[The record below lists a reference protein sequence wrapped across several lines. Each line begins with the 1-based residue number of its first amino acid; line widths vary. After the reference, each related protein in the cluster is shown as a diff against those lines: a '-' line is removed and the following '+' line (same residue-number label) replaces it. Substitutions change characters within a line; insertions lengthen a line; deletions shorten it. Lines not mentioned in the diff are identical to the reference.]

1 MCKDRDHRRT
11 PMAQS
16 STGLV
21 SYMAESVSVK
31 RWWLY
36 SLRFLYFFF
45 MFLLLA
51 TNAMA
56 MVFNPPARALAT
68 ALVLTLAMSALLYL
82 SERYR
87 GRYPRAE
94 IVVLL
99 VLLVIALAIVWRGIE
114 RHRHNVLM
122 NSSPTISHP

>member
-1 MCKDRDHRRT
+1 MEQH
-11 PMAQS
+11 
-16 STGLV
+16 STRFA
-21 SYMAESVSVK
+21 SYMAENVPTS
-31 RWWLY
+31 RWELY
-36 SLRFLYFFF
+36 RLRFL
-45 MFLLLA
+45 FLFVAFLA
-51 TNAMA
+51 IDSMGR
-56 MVFNPPARALAT
+56 VFDNSAAIFAA
-68 ALVLTLAMSALLYL
+68 ALVSSLGVCVVIYL

-87 GRYPRAE
+87 GRHERTE